1 MVDSVEL
8 LTGVSITIVT
18 PALVEV
24 AKELGLP
31 VKFAGLT
38 AMVVA
43 MLLLM
48 FGNIANGEAVTPA
61 AIARWMLGGM
71 VYGLAAAGLYTQT
84 RLNTGTA

>member
-24 AKELGLP
+24 AKQLGLHA
-31 VKFAGLT
+31 KYAGLL
-38 AMVVA
+38 AMILA
-43 MLLLM
+43 FMLLT
-48 FGNIANGEAVTPA
+48 FGNVANGEAITLA
-61 AIARWMLGGM
+61 AIARWILGGM

-84 RLNTGTA
+84 RLRT